1 MTEAP
6 LYSSSAPVVKTGG
19 TVQPDLGR
27 DLLRAEVDEG
37 IEGLRRLV
45 LHVVASATR
54 QPSSGDL
61 VEYLDGSVFDYG
73 RAIEVSLGPAGNEKI
88 VFKGTVSAIE
98 VSFEQG
104 DVPHVTVLAEDE
116 LMGLRMTQTSATYIQ
131 VSDADL
137 AAAIASRHGLTPDVR
152 VDGPTYD
159 VVQQFNQSDLDFLRC
174 RARLLAAEVWAWDG
188 TLHVCSRANR
198 PGTMLTLT
206 QGNELLSVSV
216 RGDLAHQAASVRVSG
231 FDARQ
236 RDTIDE
242 TAPASAIQAE
252 VTGGRTGPQVLAQAI
267 SSLRAH
273 RVTKVP
279 LVKAEAQAFA
289 TAEMLRRARRFVTV
303 HGVTA
308 GSPEMVV
315 GSRLTLDRVGK
326 PFNGDGYYATRVRHA
341 YDLHL
346 GHRTYFDAE
355 RPTVN
360 AS

>member
-1 MTEAP
+1 MTETP

-27 DLLRAEVDEG
+27 DLLHVAVDEG

-45 LHVVASATR
+45 LHVIASATR

-88 VFKGTVSAIE
+88 VFKGTISAIE
-98 VSFEQG
+98 ISFEQG
-104 DVPHVTVLAEDE
+104 DVPHVTILAEDE
-116 LMGLRMTQTSATYIQ
+116 LMGLRMTQTSATYTQ

-137 AAAIASRHGLTPDVR
+137 AHTIASRHGLNPDVQ

-174 RARLLAAEVWAWDG
+174 RARLLAAEIWAWDG
-188 TLHVCSRANR
+188 TLHLSSRANR
-198 PGTMLTLT
+198 PGTTLTLT

-216 RGDLAHQAASVRVSG
+216 RGDLAHQAATVRVSG

-242 TAPASAIQAE
+242 IAPSSTIQAE
-252 VTGGRTGPQVLAQAI
+252 VSSGRTGPQVLGQAI
-267 SSLRAH
+267 SPLRAH

-326 PFNGDGYYATRVRHA
+326 PFNGDGYYATRVRHT
-341 YDLHL
+341 YDLRL

>member
-1 MTEAP
+1 MSEP
-6 LYSSSAPVVKTGG
+6 SLYSSSAPVVKTGG
-19 TVQPDLGR
+19 TLQPDLGR
-27 DLLRAEVDEG
+27 DLLRVEVDEG
-37 IEGLRRLV
+37 TEGLRRLV

-54 QPSSGDL
+54 QSSSGDL

-73 RAIEVSLGPAGNEKI
+73 RPIEVSLGPAGNEKI
-88 VFKGTVSAIE
+88 VFKGTISAIE

-116 LMGLRMTQTSATYIQ
+116 LMGLRMTQVSATYTQ
-131 VSDADL
+131 VSDADV
-137 AAAIASRHGLTPDVR
+137 ARQIASRHGLTPDVQL
-152 VDGPTYD
+152 DGPTYD
-159 VVQQFNQSDLDFLRC
+159 VVQQFNQSDLDFLRG

-198 PGTMLTLT
+198 PGTALTLT

-216 RGDLAHQAASVRVSG
+216 RADIAHQAATVRVSG

-236 RDTIDE
+236 RDMIDE
-242 TAPASAIQAE
+242 TAPSSTIQAE
-252 VTGGRTGPQVLAQAI
+252 VTGGHTGPQVLAQAV
-267 SSLRAH
+267 SSLTAH

-279 LVKAEAQAFA
+279 LVKAEAQAYA
-289 TAEMLRRARRFVTV
+289 KAEMLRRARRFVTV
-303 HGVTA
+303 RGVTS

-315 GSRLTLDRVGK
+315 GSLLTLNRVGN
-326 PFNGDGYYATRVRHA
+326 PFNGAGYYATRVRHT